1 LAKKIFKLRKS
12 QEKEASLGGK
22 KHRQH
27 MIIQLIQDHG
37 IGSQQDLVQ
46 HLAARGVRC
55 TQASVSRD
63 ITELG
68 LIKIDGVYRVSE
80 IRSSQPTLVEG
91 LTAEKAGD
99 NLVVLRTGPGVAQA
113 AALMIDRSK
122 IPGLVGTVA
131 GDDTI
136 FLAVRSKEDQQSVIR
151 FVFNLFQRS

>member
-1 LAKKIFKLRKS
+1 LPKSLKKEES
-12 QEKEASLGGK
+12 QGSK
-22 KHRQH
+22 KHRQR
-27 MIIQLIQDHG
+27 IIRELIHDHG
-37 IGSQQDLVQ
+37 VGSQQELVQ
-46 HLAARGVRC
+46 QLAERGVRC

-68 LIKIDGVYRVSE
+68 LIKIDGVYRMPE

-99 NLVVLRTGPGVAQA
+99 NLIVLRTGPGVAQA

-122 IPGLVGTVA
+122 IPGLIGTVA

-136 FLAVRSKEDQQSVIR
+136 FLAVRSKEDQQAVIR

>member
-1 LAKKIFKLRKS
+1 LAKKIYILRKIL
-12 QEKEASLGGK
+12 EKNESLGSK
-22 KHRQH
+22 KRRQR

-37 IGSQQDLVQ
+37 IASQQDLVQ
-46 HLAARGVRC
+46 YLADRGVKC

-68 LIKIDGVYRVSE
+68 LIKIDGVYRMPE

-99 NLVVLRTGPGVAQA
+99 NLIVLRTGPGVAQA

-136 FLAVRSKEDQQSVIR
+136 FLAVRSKDDQQSIIR

>member
-1 LAKKIFKLRKS
+1 MPKLK
-12 QEKEASLGGK
+12 QKEESLGSK
-22 KHRQH
+22 KRRQR
-27 MIIQLIQDHG
+27 MIVELIKDHG
-37 IGSQQDLVQ
+37 VGSQQELVQ
-46 HLAARGVRC
+46 HLAERGVRC

-68 LIKIDGVYRVSE
+68 LIKIDGVYRMSE
-80 IRSSQPTLVEG
+80 IRSPQPTLVEG

-99 NLVVLRTGPGVAQA
+99 NLIVLRTGPGVAQA

-122 IPGLVGTVA
+122 IPGLVGSVA